1 MSKSILIMGE
11 SGTGKTTSL
20 RTLPSERTYYIDA
33 DGKGLSWKGWRKQYN
48 ADNKN
53 YKQLTDSEKIL
64 AAMMAVDKAVD
75 DKGNPL
81 YDYLVI
87 DTING
92 SMLANE
98 MDNIREKGYDKWV
111 DLAEAGY
118 KICRISNMLRDD
130 LTVIITGHA
139 ETVTTD
145 DGYRKTRLKSNG
157 RKLEKIVLE
166 SLFTT
171 VLLTDY
177 VNGEYVFHTRLENS
191 SCKTPMGAFE
201 KDTISNDINLV
212 ITALEEY

>member
-11 SGTGKTTSL
+11 SGSGKTTSL
-20 RTLPSERTYYIDA
+20 RTLPPERTYYIDA
-33 DGKGLSWKGWRKQYN
+33 DGKGLSWKGWREQYN
-48 ADNKN
+48 AENKN
-53 YKQLTDSEKIL
+53 YKRLTDGEQIL
-64 AAMMAVDKAVD
+64 AAMMAV
-75 DKGNPL
+75 NESEQ

-92 SMLANE
+92 SMLASE

-201 KDTISNDINLV
+201 KDTISNDIQTV
-212 ITALEEY
+212 IKALEEY

>member
-11 SGTGKTTSL
+11 SGSGKTTSL
-20 RTLPSERTYYIDA
+20 RTLPPERTYYIDA
-33 DGKGLSWKGWRKQYN
+33 DGKGLSWKGWREQYN
-48 ADNKN
+48 AENKN
-53 YKQLTDSEKIL
+53 YKRLTDGEQIL
-64 AAMMAVDKAVD
+64 AAMMAV
-75 DKGNPL
+75 NESEQ

-92 SMLANE
+92 SMLASE

-145 DGYRKTRLKSNG
+145 DGYRKIRLKSNG

-201 KDTISNDINLV
+201 KDTIPNDISIV
-212 ITALEEY
+212 IKALEEY